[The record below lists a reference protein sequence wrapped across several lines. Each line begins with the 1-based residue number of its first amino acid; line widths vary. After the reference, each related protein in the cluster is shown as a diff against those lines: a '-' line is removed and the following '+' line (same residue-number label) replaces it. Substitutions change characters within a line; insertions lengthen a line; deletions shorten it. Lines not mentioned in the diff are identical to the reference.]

1 MKQQNPKS
9 GSNREVLEKG
19 DIYFLYRPKVEH
31 TLVKD
36 RDDVQ
41 HFYMIL
47 SPHDKHIC
55 RLIIVG
61 QKQLPSLESS
71 SNKGWAFV
79 ERVIAEPKELE
90 QGLRN
95 ETYETKTQGTR
106 HQSAARPVAEGV
118 YDLVCH
124 ADDMRLVYAI
134 ELPQELGVAQNQLN
148 IQKEA
153 VYVISVKNP
162 KAASSF
168 NKGLLRNTQQA
179 DYPEHLQKAFG
190 DRRFINAR
198 SPDFLDYEGTEL
210 ILISSQ
216 LSADQEPGLHQNAQS
231 ENEQTGDIFN
241 NLRMRKSRHP
251 IEAILTGNWV

>member
-1 MKQQNPKS
+1 MKQQNPKPDL
-9 GSNREVLEKG
+9 NRDREVLEQG

-31 TLVKD
+31 ELVKD
-36 RDDVQ
+36 RNDVQ

-47 SPHDKHIC
+47 SPHDKHIY

-118 YDLVCH
+118 YDLVFH
-124 ADDMRLVYAI
+124 ADDIRLVYAM

-162 KAASSF
+162 KVASSS
-168 NKGLLRNTQQA
+168 NKGLRNKQQA
-179 DYPEHLQKAFG
+179 
-190 DRRFINAR
+190 N
-198 SPDFLDYEGTEL
+198 
-210 ILISSQ
+210 
-216 LSADQEPGLHQNAQS
+216 
-231 ENEQTGDIFN
+231 
-241 NLRMRKSRHP
+241 
-251 IEAILTGNWV
+251 